1 MRDGARL
8 HYLDLGR
15 GEPIVL
21 LHGFAMPGALWL
33 PFVAPFLHRHRFII
47 PDLRGFG
54 RSHRLQLSESSILDQ
69 HANDLA
75 DLLEAL
81 DLRDVCLAGLSMGA
95 CTALQY
101 HRNHGFE
108 RVRAYLHM
116 DQAPCVRNS
125 ADWEHGVLGR
135 DQESRFAQWNR
146 LAEDLIAHGRDTP
159 FLKLPRALRRELFLT
174 LGEFLGYAFHR
185 WNLRALRFVARQE
198 LLMSRVIPTANWTI
212 YIDTLRSYLTDDYDW
227 RPTLPQIDVPMTVM
241 VGMRSTMYP
250 VGGQMTIKDLVP
262 HAEIVPFENCGHAF
276 PFEAP
281 RKFVR
286 ELGRF
291 LAAA

>member
-15 GEPIVL
+15 GEPVVL

-33 PFVAPFLHRHRFII
+33 PFVAPFLRRHRFII

-54 RSHRLQLSESSILDQ
+54 LSHRLRLSESSILDQ

-75 DLLEAL
+75 DLLDGLKL
-81 DLRDVCLAGLSMGA
+81 DDVSLAGLSMGA

-101 HRNHGFE
+101 HRRHGFG

-116 DQAPCVRNS
+116 DQAPCVRND
-125 ADWEHGVLGR
+125 ADWQHGVLGK
-135 DQESRFAQWNR
+135 DQESRFEEWNR
-146 LAEDLIAHGRDTP
+146 LAEALISHGRDTP
-159 FLKLPRALRRELFLT
+159 FAALPKQLRQQLFIT
-174 LGEFLGYAFHR
+174 LGDFLSYAFHR
-185 WNLRALRFVARQE
+185 WNWRALRHVARRE
-198 LLMSRVIPTANWTI
+198 MLMSRVIPTANWTI

-291 LAAA
+291 LRAA